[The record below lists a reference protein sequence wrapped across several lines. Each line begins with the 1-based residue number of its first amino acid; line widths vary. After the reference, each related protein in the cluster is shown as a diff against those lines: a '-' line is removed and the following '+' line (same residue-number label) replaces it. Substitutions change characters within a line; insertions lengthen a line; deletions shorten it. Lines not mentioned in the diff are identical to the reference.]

1 MADTILIKDGIIITL
16 GESPRVLYNNS
27 ILIED
32 GKITKIDETN
42 NFTGKYTRVINAD
55 GKVVM
60 PGFINAHMHFYSTLV
75 RGLGKAKP
83 SNNFTEVLENLWW
96 RLDKLLT
103 NDTTYYSALIM
114 LLSAIRHG
122 TTTLIDH
129 HASPKAINGSLSIIA
144 KAVKE
149 TGLRASLCYEVSDRD
164 GAGIAN
170 EGLKENSDFIKYC
183 MNFNKHGDTEK
194 HRETQREN
202 SENFMN
208 FNNHG
213 DTEKHRETQRENSE
227 NRENRENSENSE
239 NNDEQLK
246 ALFGL
251 HASFTVSDKTIEK
264 ARELAEQYN
273 AGFHIHVAE
282 AESDQIHCLQT
293 HGLRVVE
300 RLDKFGILGNK
311 SIAAHCVH
319 INEKEMDILAENG
332 TAVVHN
338 PQSNLNNAVGIA
350 DIIKM
355 QEKGILVGIGTDA
368 MTVKMLEELRV
379 ALWAQH
385 IRNVNPSCGFME
397 SANTLLR
404 NNSIIAGRYWN
415 VPLGQITEGGAA
427 DIVLIDYI
435 PPTPLDENTY
445 LGHIIFGI
453 SQATVDTTIANGK
466 ILMEKKILKL
476 NIDEEEISRKVRELT
491 VALWNKF

>member
-16 GESPRVLYNNS
+16 GESPGVLYNHS

-32 GKITKIDETN
+32 GKITKIDETK

-83 SNNFTEVLENLWW
+83 SNNFNEVLENLWW
-96 RLDKLLT
+96 KLDKILT

-164 GAGIAN
+164 GAEITN
-170 EGLKENSDFIKYC
+170 EGLKENSDFIKFC
-183 MNFNKHGDTEK
+183 
-194 HRETQREN
+194 
-202 SENFMN
+202 
-208 FNNHG
+208 
-213 DTEKHRETQRENSE
+213 
-227 NRENRENSENSE
+227 SE

-251 HASFTVSDKTIEK
+251 HASFTISNKTLEK
-264 ARELAEQYN
+264 AQELAAQYN

-282 AESDQIHCLQT
+282 AESDQIHCMQT

-319 INEKEMDILAENG
+319 INEKEMDILAGNG

-355 QEKGILVGIGTDA
+355 QEKGIPVGLGTDA
-368 MTVKMLEELRV
+368 MTVKMTEELRV

-385 IRNVNPSCGFME
+385 IRNSNPSCGFME

-415 VPLGQITEGGAA
+415 NPLGEITEGGAA

-435 PPTPLDENTY
+435 PPTPLDGNTY

-453 SQATVDTTIANGK
+453 SQSAVDTTIAGGK
-466 ILMEKKILKL
+466 VLMEKKILTL
-476 NIDEEEISRKVRELT
+476 DIDEEEISRKARELT
-491 VALWNKF
+491 TVLWNKF